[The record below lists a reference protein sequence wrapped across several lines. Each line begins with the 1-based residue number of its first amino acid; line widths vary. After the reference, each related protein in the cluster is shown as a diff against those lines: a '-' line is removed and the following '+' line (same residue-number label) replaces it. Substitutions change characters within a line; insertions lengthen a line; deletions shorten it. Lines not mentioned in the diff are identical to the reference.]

1 MAFQFVFD
9 PNRCTGCQ
17 ACVVGCW
24 MENRAGQTGWPGS
37 ARAPRG
43 GARGG
48 TSRAA
53 GEQAV
58 PPRSF
63 QGLNWRQVHT
73 FNPLRH
79 PALPLFHL
87 SLACHHCEDPACL
100 RNCPA
105 SAYTKDPATGAVTI
119 HADRCLGCRYCTWAC
134 PHDAPK
140 YSETKGTIEKCTFC
154 PERLAAGLEPACAA
168 RCPVEALGFEVIGG
182 DVASKDGCGEGGE
195 QAVSPRT
202 PDDKHHD
209 IPGFPP
215 SEIGPSIRF
224 VPLRRKLPPESG
236 FAPAAPLL
244 KGFLDELL
252 RMPEARITLRGE
264 WTLVVFTTLMAV
276 LSAWFIAA
284 LVGGPAL
291 PPWLFLG
298 LGLSALVLSTWHL
311 GRRGRAWRAVLN
323 LRTSWLSREI
333 LLTGAFL
340 GLGVLS
346 LFGPP
351 ENRILAWA
359 AAITGFLGLMAIDR
373 IYRVALKAGRWSLHS
388 GQTLLNGHY
397 LLGILATL
405 PLLSVGAGLLKLVLY
420 LHRKQQFRAKG
431 RRMRPLLSLVRI
443 LFGFLGPLLLVA
455 WNPLLAGLS
464 AVIGDLVD
472 RCEFYDELEV
482 PSPQGQM
489 VQDLRRLLEKG
500 AELR

>member
-24 MENRAGQTGWPGS
+24 MENRAS
-37 ARAPRG
+37 
-43 GARGG
+43 
-48 TSRAA
+48 
-53 GEQAV
+53 
-58 PPRSF
+58 

-119 HADRCLGCRYCTWAC
+119 HTERCLGCRYCTWAC

-140 YSETKGTIEKCTFC
+140 YNETLGTIEKCTFC
-154 PERLAAGLEPACAA
+154 PERLAAGLEPACVA
-168 RCPVEALGFEVIGG
+168 RCPVEALGFEALQE
-182 DVASKDGCGEGGE
+182 DRP
-195 QAVSPRT
+195 QT
-202 PDDKHHD
+202 M
-209 IPGFPP
+209 PGFPA
-215 SEIGPSIRF
+215 STIGPSIRF
-224 VPLRRKLPPESG
+224 VPLRRDLPPELG
-236 FAPAAPLL
+236 FTPAASVMRE
-244 KGFLDELL
+244 FLGELL

-284 LVGGPAL
+284 LIGGPAL
-291 PPWLFLG
+291 PPGLFLG
-298 LGLSALVLSTWHL
+298 LGLPALALSTWHL
-311 GRRGRAWRAVLN
+311 GRRERAWRAVLN

-340 GLGVLS
+340 GLGALS
-346 LFGPP
+346 LFWLPG
-351 ENRILAWA
+351 NRILAWSA
-359 AAITGFLGLMAIDR
+359 ATAGFVGLMAIDR
-373 IYRVALKAGRWSLHS
+373 IYRVALKAGRRSLHS

-397 LLGILATL
+397 LMGILATL
-405 PLLSVGAGLLKLVLY
+405 PVLAIGAGLLKLALY
-420 LHRKQQFRAKG
+420 LHRKWQFQAQG
-431 RRMRPLLSLVRI
+431 RPVRPLFSLVRVV
-443 LFGFLGPLLLVA
+443 FGFLGPLLLVA

-464 AVIGDLVD
+464 AVLGDLVD
-472 RCEFYDELEV
+472 RCEFYGELEL

-489 VQDLRRLLEKG
+489 VRDLSERLEKG
-500 AELR
+500 TEPS